1 MYLSVQWTVSSDKS
15 SVDIASSV
23 LTPVNQ
29 SHRHVFEPG
38 KTLKRVFFRCD
49 TIKFCRLLTAPV
61 SRYISIILER
71 FGRHSFI
78 TLLRYCHSTAFN
90 TMVESRRRVT
100 E

>member
-38 KTLKRVFFRCD
+38 KT
-49 TIKFCRLLTAPV
+49 
-61 SRYISIILER
+61 
-71 FGRHSFI
+71 FGRGFFYGVI
-78 TLLRYCHSTAFN
+78 LLNLQTFN
-90 TMVESRRRVT
+90 RPGFSVH
-100 E
+100 